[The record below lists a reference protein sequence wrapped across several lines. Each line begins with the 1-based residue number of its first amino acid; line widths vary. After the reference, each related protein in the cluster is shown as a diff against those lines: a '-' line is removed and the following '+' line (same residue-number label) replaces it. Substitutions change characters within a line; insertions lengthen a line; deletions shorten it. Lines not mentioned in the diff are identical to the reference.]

1 MLAEIDSWG
10 WSSACAVSLAAAAQP
25 RGYSSLEKNNPLA
38 QPELPRC
45 RRADYPLLSRAFC
58 RGARCSLR
66 NGVPVGQGNGVQ
78 DMSYDALPQR
88 DRRRGRRGPSNSA
101 ADADAARG
109 RQAPTSS
116 TIEAVDRAVDA
127 RRAQLGSSMSQA
139 PSLVELE
146 SAVVQRQAD
155 IAAAAAGARGGGDAA
170 GGALTGGYEP
180 GGGGGGEV
188 RLGACAGDD
197 AERGGSIERRKSRE
211 GVERWP
217 RGGRENASARDSRR
231 GFVL

>member
-1 MLAEIDSWG
+1 
-10 WSSACAVSLAAAAQP
+10 
-25 RGYSSLEKNNPLA
+25 
-38 QPELPRC
+38 
-45 RRADYPLLSRAFC
+45 
-58 RGARCSLR
+58 
-66 NGVPVGQGNGVQ
+66 
-78 DMSYDALPQR
+78 
-88 DRRRGRRGPSNSA
+88 
-101 ADADAARG
+101 
-109 RQAPTSS
+109 
-116 TIEAVDRAVDA
+116 
-127 RRAQLGSSMSQA
+127 MSQA